1 MKKKTIKKSRVNVEM
16 FELVLEG
23 IYARLTIMDCRLDKI
38 NEQLVALRN
47 KDAEVIDLDKEVE
60 KSRHMKDII
69 NDSQRLVAYK
79 YLNKV
84 DDSEEVGKPN
94 AYKVEY
100 AYEEWL
106 SLKEVDMLIQLIEG
120 RKPRFSKKKMLDR
133 LNRLRISLLPW

>member
-1 MKKKTIKKSRVNVEM
+1 MKTKKKQCDCEM

-79 YLNKV
+79 CLNKV